1 MSAAQMS
8 YRPRGLY
15 IGGEWCASRAGRTMR
30 TINPATGEVLG
41 EVPWAGEEDVAAAV
55 AAAQRGAAEWR
66 RVPPAERARCL
77 ERLAARITDHV
88 DELALMDA
96 VDSGNAI
103 SGMRTDM
110 ELAAA
115 TLRYF
120 AGLVREIKGETI
132 VNGPHHLNYTLRQP
146 YGVVGKINAFNHPFR
161 FCAEK
166 AAAPLAA
173 GNSVVIKQPEQAPL
187 SGLRFGELCADL
199 FPPGVVNVLTGDA
212 VAGSALVRHP
222 GVRRVAF
229 IGSVETGRIVARE
242 AADTIKHV
250 SLELGGKNPIII
262 FPDADPDE
270 AAKLAIRGMNMNR
283 QGQSCSSTSRVFVH
297 ESLHERVVERLV
309 AAAEASAGGSA
320 VGGRLGGRP
329 AHLAGAARPGAR
341 ATSRRGKAEG
351 ARLLTGGGPPEDAR
365 LDGGFFIAPTVFDAV
380 TPAMR
385 IAREEIFG
393 PVISVLRWHDYEQL
407 LAEANS
413 LIYGLT
419 AAIVTNDL
427 KLALETADR
436 IEAGYVWINSA
447 GRYLGAPYGGWKQSG
462 IGREESLDELLSYT
476 QIKNVNVAL
485 VTEWRWMGLGG
496 ADLTPRPP
504 SPIAEAIERGCR
516 FPLSRE

>member
-1 MSAAQMS
+1 MSAAQLS

-15 IGGEWCASRAGRTMR
+15 IGGEWCASRAGKTMR
-30 TINPATGEVLG
+30 TINPATGEILG

-66 RVPPAERARCL
+66 RVPPAERARSL

-222 GVRRVAF
+222 EVRRIAF

-242 AADTIKHV
+242 AAETIKYV

-270 AAKLAIRGMNMNR
+270 AASLAIRGMNMNR

-297 ESLHERVVERLV
+297 ESLHERVVEGLV
-309 AAAEASAGGSA
+309 TAAEALPVGLPWEEGAEVGPLISQEQLNRVQGYIAAGQ
-320 VGGRLGGRP
+320 
-329 AHLAGAARPGAR
+329 
-341 ATSRRGKAEG
+341 AEG
-351 ARLLTGGGPPEDAR
+351 ARLLTGGGPPQDAR
-365 LDGGFFIAPTVFDAV
+365 LNGGFFIEPTVFDAV

-407 LAEANS
+407 LAEANA

-476 QIKNVNVAL
+476 QIKNVNVA
-485 VTEWRWMGLGG
+485 W
-496 ADLTPRPP
+496 
-504 SPIAEAIERGCR
+504 
-516 FPLSRE
+516 